1 MSRDNTQSY
10 QGASLAQS
18 FENFYDKINR
28 EVARVKAKYNGETP
42 IQYYEEFCGF
52 CSLKANLLYRFEDTI
67 KKEDMY
73 KNDRPKIIKIVDML
87 RTSSHTNELTPYAK
101 MAFPYVSQ
109 LSIDAQNLLGSYLE
123 LFLNDDHM
131 TFGSNGDI
139 RRTALF
145 LQKYFLYTVIRWK
158 SDYKKHIEDIECFN
172 HILENTDI
180 TYTDSSKYNQIM
192 TKLVNLEEQ
201 TMLSLISLF
210 MHGPSSVDRG
220 MSIMVSPKK
229 KKPAAFAYDDLDDLC

>member
-10 QGASLAQS
+10 QITSLAQS

-28 EVARVKAKYNGETP
+28 EVVRVKTKYNNASTM
-42 IQYYEEFCGF
+42 QYYEEFCGF

-73 KNDRPKIIKIVDML
+73 KSDRPKIMKIVDML
-87 RTSSHTNELTPYAK
+87 RTASHTPELAPYAK

-158 SDYKKHIEDIECFN
+158 SDHNKYIDDIECFN

-180 TYTDSSKYNQIM
+180 TYTESTNYNKIM
-192 TKLVNLEEQ
+192 TKLLNLEEQ

-220 MSIMVSPKK
+220 LSIIMSPKK
-229 KKPAAFAYDDLDDLC
+229 KKPVAFVYDNLEDLC